1 MPCYHP
7 LQAFASKAK
16 NSNGKSS
23 IVFDKKI
30 GSSSAAMEPIKIPC
44 GQCIGCRLERSR
56 QWALRCM
63 HESSLYP
70 RNCFITLTY
79 NPENLPKDGSLQ
91 LRHFQLF
98 FKRLR
103 KKYGQK
109 IRFFHCG
116 EYGEKNQ
123 RPHYHA
129 CIFNFDFNDRIPYK
143 TVNGHTLYTS
153 KALSD
158 LWSDPRTGSPYGFCT
173 IGDVT
178 FESAA
183 YVARYITKKING
195 AKSITHYEKTFSQRE
210 EYGPLQCKDDYIH
223 PETNERIKCS
233 CKKTESWFEIKTKI
247 KPEYI
252 TMSRRP
258 GIGDGW
264 YKKYSTDCYPSDYLI
279 HREMKIKPPK
289 FYDKLLEKTNE
300 LVFTAIKQSRK
311 QQMKFDPLEESPQR
325 RKVKEIVKKSHFKQL
340 ARSYENEK

>member
-16 NSNGKSS
+16 NTNGKST
-23 IVFDKKI
+23 IIFTKKI
-30 GSSSAAMEPIKIPC
+30 GSSSTPMDPIKVPC

-79 NPENLPKDGSLQ
+79 NNENLPKNGSLE
-91 LRHFQLF
+91 LRDFQLF

-109 IRFFHCG
+109 IKFFHCG

-129 CIFNFDFNDRIPYK
+129 CIFNFDFSDRIPYK
-143 TVNGHTLYTS
+143 TTNGFTIYTS
-153 KALSD
+153 KSLSD
-158 LWSDPRTGSPYGFCT
+158 LWTNPNTGASLGFCT

-195 AKSITHYEKTFSQRE
+195 HKAVSHYQITHNIR
-210 EYGPLQCKDDYIH
+210 EYGPLKKD
-223 PETNERIKCS
+223 
-233 CKKTESWFEIKTKI
+233 ESWFYTTYRI
-247 KPEYI
+247 KPEYT
-252 TMSRRP
+252 TMSRNP
-258 GIGDGW
+258 GIGTGW
-264 YKKYSTDCYPSDYLI
+264 YEKYSSDCYPSDYLI
-279 HREMKIKPPK
+279 HREMKMKPPK
-289 FYDKLLEKTNE
+289 FYDKLLEK
-300 LVFTAIKQSRK
+300 LDSFTYTMIKQSRK
-311 QQMKFDPLEESPQR
+311 QQMKFDPLEESRER
-325 RKVKEIVKKSHFKQL
+325 RKVKETVKKSHFKTL